1 MAYKEI
7 VLTEEEMKAGNSSYV
22 KFDAIGTKFAGIF
35 LSTATREVTFP
46 GQTKPRTVT
55 DYQFK
60 NKEGVHTLSAPYDL
74 DRKLKKAALKPGYKV
89 AMVFTGEVP
98 PEDPSKSAMK
108 LFKVLVD
115 DEIGPAAAAAPKP
128 PPPAP
133 KPQPPPPSAGSEF
146 DDIPY

>member
-7 VLTEEEMKAGNSSYV
+7 TLTEEEQKAGNSNYV
-22 KFDAIGTKFAGIF
+22 KFNAIGDKFAGVF
-35 LSTATREVTFP
+35 VNTSTREVTFP
-46 GQTKPRTVT
+46 GQTKPRNVT
-55 DYQFK
+55 DYVFK
-60 NKEGVHTLSAPYDL
+60 NKDGLHTLSAPYDL
-74 DRKLKKAALKPGYKV
+74 DRKLKKAALRPGYKV
-89 AMVFTGEVP
+89 AMVFTGEVA

-115 DEIGPAAAAAPKP
+115 DEISTSTAAAAPKP

-133 KPQPPPPSAGSEF
+133 KPPPPSAGSEF